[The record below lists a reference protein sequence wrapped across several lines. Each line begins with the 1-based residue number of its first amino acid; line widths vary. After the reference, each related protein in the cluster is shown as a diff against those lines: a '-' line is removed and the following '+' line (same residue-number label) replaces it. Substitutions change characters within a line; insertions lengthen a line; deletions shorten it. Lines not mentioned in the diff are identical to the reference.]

1 MPGTITADLPEA
13 IARTQASLARY
24 QHALGPGPDSDPAID
39 AAWMLHRDVAALLPA
54 ALALLAERDDLAR
67 RLETAR
73 RDPLTGLPTRA
84 AFTAAAEQL
93 LTTAQAPAVVL
104 LDLVDFKAVNDTH
117 GHQAGD
123 AVLAAVGRR
132 LADWAGP
139 GAACGRLGGDEF
151 TVVLDTDPADLP
163 EQVAK
168 LRALLEQPVEHDGQV
183 LAVGAS
189 IGTATRTTGHPDLGL
204 SALLHAADQAMY
216 ADKGRGRRGRRQTT
230 PTHTLAA

>member
-1 MPGTITADLPEA
+1 MPGTITAGLPEA

-39 AAWMLHRDVAALLPA
+39 AAWTLHRDVAALLPA

-84 AFTAAAEQL
+84 AFTTAAEQL
-93 LTTAQAPAVVL
+93 LTTAPAVVL

-117 GHQAGD
+117 GHETGD

-139 GAACGRLGGDEF
+139 AAACGRLGGDEF

-163 EQVAK
+163 ERIVK

-216 ADKGRGRRGRRQTT
+216 ADKGRGRRGRRQTL
-230 PTHTLAA
+230 THTLAA